1 MKKLTCSFLLTIFGI
16 LANFGFFGGVCSS
29 ASEPSEI
36 FRFEL
41 FSDSDFLWW
50 RFELSEFLLFRF
62 ELFSEFSSFSEF
74 LFFCF
79 ELFSEFSEFSVF
91 LLLRL
96 ELLSE
101 FSDFSIFSE
110 FLLFRFE
117 LFSVDF
123 FSEFS
128 RTFESGSGFLF
139 VDGDDEEED
148 LKFKFKINFFHFQRI
163 LCFIFGMSTK
173 QKINWR
179 NIGKQAAKWSFL
191 SIWFADRKTH

>member
-29 ASEPSEI
+29 ASEPSEM

-50 RFELSEFLLFRF
+50 RFELSELLLFRF

-96 ELLSE
+96 ELFSE

-148 LKFKFKINFFHFQRI
+148 LKFKFKFFSFSTDWT
-163 LCFIFGMSTK
+163 FYFGDIYQK
-173 QKINWR
+173 QNKLEKYW
-179 NIGKQAAKWSFL
+179 
-191 SIWFADRKTH
+191 

>member
-1 MKKLTCSFLLTIFGI
+1 MLKREKLKIKNFMKKLTCSLLLTIFGI

-50 RFELSEFLLFRF
+50 RFELSELLLFRF

-96 ELLSE
+96 ELFSE

-148 LKFKFKINFFHFQRI
+148 LKFKFKFF
-163 LCFIFGMSTK
+163 FIFNGFYVL
-173 QKINWR
+173 
-179 NIGKQAAKWSFL
+179 FL
-191 SIWFADRKTH
+191 GYLPNKK

>member
-1 MKKLTCSFLLTIFGI
+1 MKKLTCSLLLTIFGI

-79 ELFSEFSEFSVF
+79 ELFSEFSEFSLF

-96 ELLSE
+96 ELFSE

-148 LKFKFKINFFHFQRI
+148 LKFKFKI
-163 LCFIFGMSTK
+163 STDSMFYFWDIYQTK
-173 QKINWR
+173 NKLEKYW
-179 NIGKQAAKWSFL
+179 
-191 SIWFADRKTH
+191 